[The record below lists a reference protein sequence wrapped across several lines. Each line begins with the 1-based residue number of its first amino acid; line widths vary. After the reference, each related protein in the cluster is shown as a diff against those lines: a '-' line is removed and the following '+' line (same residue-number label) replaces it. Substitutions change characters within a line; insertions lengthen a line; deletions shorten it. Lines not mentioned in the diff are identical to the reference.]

1 MNVNKF
7 PWVRKLKNRQL
18 TRGQSFVEL
27 ALVIPILL
35 LILLGLVEVAFFM
48 GRYLDV
54 LDLTREAARF
64 AASRVPYLNTVGD
77 PRPGNADYNCSTPD
91 RFDFYYDTACIFS
104 PPENATCKDAFGN
117 ITNPFCNGFNSF
129 VDFNQALDD
138 VVISVFTI
146 ERIGIDDDGDGTD
159 DRIAPHVQQSWPAP
173 NGFWALSNFDVDASH
188 SDNFK
193 RNCDGDSVRT
203 EPLYTA
209 TYVNSFLDSSNSVT
223 PKKGYVAVEFYY
235 CYEQVL
241 GIPIISDIIPNP
253 IQIHTYTL
261 MPLPAAQPTR
271 AP

>member
-1 MNVNKF
+1 MKF
-7 PWVRKLKNRQL
+7 GQNPLVKKFKNRQL

-27 ALVIPILL
+27 ALVVPILL

-64 AASRVPYLNTVGD
+64 ASGREFYLNAAS
-77 PRPGNADYNCSTPD
+77 PPASADYDCSTPNA
-91 RFDFYYDTACIFS
+91 FDFYYDTACIFS
-104 PPENATCKDAFGN
+104 PPENDVCVLADD
-117 ITNPFCNGFNSF
+117 PFCNGFNSF
-129 VDFNQALDD
+129 VDFNSATDD

-146 ERIGIDDDGDGTD
+146 ERVAKDDDGDGVV
-159 DRIAPHVQQSWPAP
+159 DRTVQEVTNSWPAP
-173 NGFWALSNFDVDASH
+173 NGYWALSNFDTDAAH

-193 RNCDGDSVRT
+193 RNCKGDAVRST
-203 EPLYTA
+203 PLYTA
-209 TYVNSFLDSSNSVT
+209 TYVDSKLAISESAT

-235 CYEQVL
+235 CHEQVL

-271 AP
+271 VSP

>member
-1 MNVNKF
+1 M
-7 PWVRKLKNRQL
+7 
-18 TRGQSFVEL
+18 EL
-27 ALVIPILL
+27 ALIIPILL

-48 GRYLDV
+48 GRYLDI

-64 AASRVPYLNTVGD
+64 AASRVPYLNNGAD
-77 PRPGNADYNCSTPD
+77 PRPGSADYNCSTPD
-91 RFDFYYDTACIFS
+91 NFDFYYDTACIFS
-104 PPENATCKDAFGN
+104 PPENDTCKDAGGN
-117 ITNPFCNGFNSF
+117 VIDPFCNGFNSF
-129 VDFNQALDD
+129 IEYNEMLDD

-146 ERIGIDDDGDGTD
+146 ERIGIDDDGDGVD

-173 NGFWALSNFDVDASH
+173 NGYWALSNFDTEAGFSN
-188 SDNFK
+188 NFM
-193 RNCDGDSVRT
+193 RNCEGAAVRAT
-203 EPLYTA
+203 PLYTA
-209 TYVNSFLDSSNSVT
+209 NYVNSFLDASSSTT

-271 AP
+271 GP